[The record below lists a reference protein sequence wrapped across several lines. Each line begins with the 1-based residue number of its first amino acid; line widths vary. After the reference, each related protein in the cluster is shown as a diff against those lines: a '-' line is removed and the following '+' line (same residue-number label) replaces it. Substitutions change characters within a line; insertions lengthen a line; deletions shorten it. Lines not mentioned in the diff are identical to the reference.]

1 LPSALAEVHV
11 HGDERERARWML
23 QRFDDVQAVR
33 AEGVPVMAFGAWA
46 AFGMIDW
53 GSLLRRSDGL
63 AEDGIYTYAGAD
75 GEPEPTLVCD
85 VVRDL
90 AAGRP
95 VSPPAEPGWWE
106 RPPVRF
112 CSP

>member
-1 LPSALAEVHV
+1 MTPLRTTRMQRLSMPLA
-11 HGDERERARWML
+11 R
-23 QRFDDVQAVR
+23 
-33 AEGVPVMAFGAWA
+33 
-46 AFGMIDW
+46 
-53 GSLLRRSDGL
+53 
-63 AEDGIYTYAGAD
+63 
-75 GEPEPTLVCD
+75 D